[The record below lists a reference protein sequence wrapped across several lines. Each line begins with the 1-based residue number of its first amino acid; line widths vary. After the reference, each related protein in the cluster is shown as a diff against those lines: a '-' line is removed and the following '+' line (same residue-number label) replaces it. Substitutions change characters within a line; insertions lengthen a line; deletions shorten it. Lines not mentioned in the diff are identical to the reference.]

1 MIAFAGPPGAEPT
14 VAVAV
19 MVQGVTGDDGQ
30 TGGRVA
36 GPIAKSVLQSALG
49 LG

>member
-1 MIAFAGPPGAEPT
+1 MIAFAGPEGAEPT

-19 MVQGVTGDDGQ
+19 MVQGVDGEGGA

-36 GPIAKSVLQSALG
+36 GPIAQAMLKTALG